1 MVKGLCIG
9 LFVWAMVALMALIA
23 YLNHKERQLA
33 NHVVLTDDGVVLEFY
48 DKTPVRILYG
58 Y

>member
-1 MVKGLCIG
+1 
-9 LFVWAMVALMALIA
+9 MVALMALIA